1 MALNNEV
8 RRLENI
14 IERLEE
20 ARSNVLLISDSF
32 QEEFQIT
39 NLDTDDMIEDIEGT
53 EAALLVIVSWI
64 DEVAQVLNEE
74 IANLRDFSET
84 LEENAE

>member
-20 ARSNVLLISDSF
+20 ARSNALLISDSF